1 MDPVGA
7 FADHLA
13 NLVKPN
19 LSGIYAFQA
28 APDEKAAVVYGKDE
42 GVEELLVTS
51 PLVKRA
57 VKKNTM
63 GTNRHGMP
71 SPE

>member
-28 APDEKAAVVYGKDE
+28 APDEKKPQSY
-42 GVEELLVTS
+42 T
-51 PLVKRA
+51 VKTRGS
-57 VKKNTM
+57 K
-63 GTNRHGMP
+63 
-71 SPE
+71 SFL